1 MNIKSSFG
9 SFFHCTCCTQL
20 YNQRIGIIRG
30 DVMWRKLS
38 LVLLSFIAGSNAT
51 AASDELFLY
60 SLPQTDDI
68 PALED
73 PLGPNSKLSMDAEHT
88 SELDLDYS
96 EPCGVKCGL
105 SNTGLFLLQMVVE
118 SKADQEYRYQLMN
131 PNYEP

>member
-1 MNIKSSFG
+1 MR
-9 SFFHCTCCTQL
+9 L
-20 YNQRIGIIRG
+20 YNRRVVVIWG

-38 LVLLSFIAGSNAT
+38 LVLLSLT
-51 AASDELFLY
+51 AVSKVTVASEDLFLY
-60 SLPQTDDI
+60 SLPQSDDA
-68 PALED
+68 PALQD
-73 PLGPNSKLSMDAEHT
+73 PLIPKSKLSMDVEHT

-105 SNTGLFLLQMVVE
+105 SNTGLFLLQMVAE

>member
-1 MNIKSSFG
+1 
-9 SFFHCTCCTQL
+9 
-20 YNQRIGIIRG
+20 
-30 DVMWRKLS
+30 MWRKLS
-38 LVLLSFIAGSNAT
+38 LVLLSLT
-51 AASDELFLY
+51 AVSKVTVASDDLFLY
-60 SLPQTDDI
+60 SLPQSDDI

-73 PLGPNSKLSMDAEHT
+73 SLSSNSKLSIDAKHI

-96 EPCGVKCGL
+96 EPCGIKCGL